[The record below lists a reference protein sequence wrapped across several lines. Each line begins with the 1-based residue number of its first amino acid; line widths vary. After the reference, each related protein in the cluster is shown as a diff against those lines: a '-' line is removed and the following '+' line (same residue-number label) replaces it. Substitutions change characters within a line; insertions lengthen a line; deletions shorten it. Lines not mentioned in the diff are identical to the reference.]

1 MPRSTARVT
10 IDRLGPLNRFWFGV
24 PIGWIGTLC
33 FASTLAVANDA
44 ALGVELFGEGRWPE
58 CRRECL
64 RTLAADPSCEPAIL
78 LQAVTA
84 LRLGLA
90 TNEAVVTLEHL
101 IADSGNPDIRAM
113 AAFETGGVARR
124 QGALGKAW
132 DLWRKSCTETRDS
145 NVFLRSACALDR
157 LRRGHPDLGRD
168 DPEILRLLETAR
180 PLWTPQIEAEAA
192 GGPMGAAPLA
202 ARPAEWIVA
211 FYRRQIAPA
220 IGARCSLAPT
230 CSEYFL
236 QASRAHGLMG
246 FAMSADR
253 FFREPSVVAAARAT
267 TNIAG
272 QVRVLDPVADHEIG
286 RRD

>member
-10 IDRLGPLNRFWFGV
+10 IDRLGPLKRFWFGV

-44 ALGVELFGEGRWPE
+44 AFCVELFGEGRWTE

-64 RTLAADPSCEPAIL
+64 RTLAANPRCEPAIL

-84 LRLGLA
+84 LRLGIA
-90 TNEAVVTLEHL
+90 THEARGTLERL
-101 IADSGNPDIRAM
+101 AAGSGDPDVRSM
-113 AAFETGGVARR
+113 AALEAGGLARAR
-124 QGALGKAW
+124 GEPDGAWA
-132 DLWRKSCTETRDS
+132 LWRRSCNETRDPGL
-145 NVFLRSACALDR
+145 VLRSACALDR
-157 LRRGHPDLGRD
+157 LRREHPDLGRD
-168 DPEILRLLETAR
+168 DSEILRLLETAR
-180 PLWTPQIEAEAA
+180 PLWTPQIEAEVA

-220 IGARCSLAPT
+220 IGARCSLEPT

-272 QVRVLDPVADHEIG
+272 QVRVLDPVADHAIW